1 MVRLEYA
8 RTDQSTSWVPLS
20 EVEDGSHYVEMA
32 PVAAAGWIVPAA
44 KAALSFH
51 PETLLD

>member
-20 EVEDGSHYVEMA
+20 EVENGSHYVEMA
-32 PVAAAGWIVPAA
+32 PVAAPGWIVPAA

-51 PETLLD
+51 PEIVSS